1 MREPMD
7 ITLRKALIEDS
18 EITLAWRNEPTTIPW
33 MGSARALLFDEHDS
47 WFRKTKLIWIEI
59 N

>member
-1 MREPMD
+1 MD

-18 EITLAWRNEPTTIPW
+18 EITLTWRNEPTTIPW
-33 MGSARALLFDEHDS
+33 MGSARALSFDEHDS

>member
-1 MREPMD
+1 MRKLMD

-18 EITLAWRNEPTTIPW
+18 EITLTWRNEPTIVPW
-33 MGSARALLFDEHDS
+33 MESARALSFDEHDS